1 VLLPRFYPILDIPTL
16 EARSC
21 DPVRAAEAILDAGA
35 RILQYRDKSTPTRQ
49 SLEQMRLVAEITKQ
63 AGATF
68 VINDRVDLAMMLR
81 AAVHLGQEDLP
92 PAEARRIAGSELL
105 IGYSTHNESQ
115 FRAAAAEPVNY
126 LALGPIFGTV
136 SKANPDPIVGVE
148 ELRRLRPLSPHPLVA
163 IGGVTRAT
171 AHQVL
176 EAGADSLAIIG
187 DLYPHPATPDSIR
200 TRTREWITLTQP

>member
-1 VLLPRFYPILDIPTL
+1 
-16 EARSC
+16 
-21 DPVRAAEAILDAGA
+21 
-35 RILQYRDKSTPTRQ
+35 
-49 SLEQMRLVAEITKQ
+49 MRLVAEITKQ

-115 FRAAAAEPVNY
+115 FRTAAAEPVNY

-136 SKANPDPIVGVE
+136 SKANPDPSVGVE

-200 TRTREWITLTQP
+200 TRAREWIALTQP